1 MKASFELSR
10 VDFRTTPVENIFL
23 DTDLSHAPADA
34 LRVYLAGWKACYS
47 RPDEHVEETDLAD
60 LLGMSAEAVK
70 DAVAYWVNEGL
81 VVVDPDHPDR
91 LTFRSMLLLWAGI
104 GEPTPPAS
112 TTNLSKSDVPSIDG
126 RKNGEQTTAKNENG
140 VSAER
145 QSAEQQS
152 AEKQSTEPKKASASG
167 NGLSQAK
174 MFDALEE
181 FLSEGL
187 RYHVALKENELR
199 LILQVMEHYAFTPD
213 YFLYAYQSAC
223 QRNEV
228 GSRSVNYVVAVI
240 ENWARF
246 EQITDREALDAYFA
260 KADREKT
267 SRPTRRKRKQA
278 AFAQKDT
285 RMTREERKEWVNR
298 KLEESR
304 KRSLRGDGGA
314 SEKTL
319 PPSTEELFGKSE
331 GGKA

>member
-23 DTDLSHAPADA
+23 DTYLSHAPADA

-104 GEPTPPAS
+104 GEPMPTA
-112 TTNLSKSDVPSIDG
+112 PSNDSLPEDIRSNDG
-126 RKNGEQTTAKNENG
+126 QQNGGQTTAHNENG
-140 VSAER
+140 ISAE
-145 QSAEQQS
+145 QQGTEQQS
-152 AEKQSTEPKKASASG
+152 AEPQKASASG
-167 NGLSQAK
+167 NGLSQAE

-260 KADREKT
+260 RADREKT
-267 SRPTRRKRKQA
+267 PRPTKRKRKQA

-319 PPSTEELFGKSE
+319 PLSTEELSDKSE
-331 GGKA
+331 GGEA

>member
-23 DTDLSHAPADA
+23 DTYLSHAPAEA

-60 LLGMSAEAVK
+60 LLGLSAEAVEQ
-70 DAVAYWVNEGL
+70 AVAYWIDEGL
-81 VVVDPDHPDR
+81 VVADPNHPDR
-91 LTFRSMLLLWAGI
+91 LIFRSMLLLWAGI
-104 GEPTPPAS
+104 GET
-112 TTNLSKSDVPSIDG
+112 
-126 RKNGEQTTAKNENG
+126 TTAMP
-140 VSAER
+140 AEKPSVEKE
-145 QSAEQQS
+145 QSAKPQS
-152 AEKQSTEPKKASASG
+152 EEPQCETLQSEKTQGSSQKGA
-167 NGLSQAK
+167 LSQAD
-174 MFDALEE
+174 MFDALED

-187 RYHVALKENELR
+187 RYRVALKENELR
-199 LILQVMEHYAFTPD
+199 LILQVMEQYAFTPD

-246 EQITDREALDAYFA
+246 EQITDRKALDAYFA
-260 KADREKT
+260 KVDQEKMN
-267 SRPTRRKRKQA
+267 RPKKRKRKQP
-278 AFAQKDT
+278 AFAQNDT
-285 RMTREERKEWVNR
+285 RMSREERKEWVNR

-314 SEKTL
+314 GE
-319 PPSTEELFGKSE
+319 PSSSPSAQDISGKNT
-331 GGKA
+331 GGEA

>member
-23 DTDLSHAPADA
+23 DTYLSHAPADA

-47 RPDEHVEETDLAD
+47 RSNEHVEETDLAD

-104 GEPTPPAS
+104 GEPMPTAS
-112 TTNLSKSDVPSIDG
+112 TTNLSKSDAPSIDG
-126 RKNGEQTTAKNENG
+126 RQSGEQTTAKNENG
-140 VSAER
+140 VST
-145 QSAEQQS
+145 EQQS
-152 AEKQSTEPKKASASG
+152 AEPQKVSASG
-167 NGLSQAK
+167 NGLSQAE

-278 AFAQKDT
+278 AFAQKDN

-319 PPSTEELFGKSE
+319 PLSTEELSDKSE
-331 GGKA
+331 GGEA

>member
-23 DTDLSHAPADA
+23 DTYLSHAPADA
-34 LRVYLAGWKACYS
+34 LRVYLAGWKGCYS

-112 TTNLSKSDVPSIDG
+112 TTNLSKSDAPSIDG
-126 RKNGEQTTAKNENG
+126 RQSGEQTTARNENG
-140 VSAER
+140 VSAGR
-145 QSAEQQS
+145 QIAKQ
-152 AEKQSTEPKKASASG
+152 QSTEPKKASASG
-167 NGLSQAK
+167 NGLSQAE

-260 KADREKT
+260 RADHEKT
-267 SRPTRRKRKQA
+267 PRPTKRKRKQA

-319 PPSTEELFGKSE
+319 PLSTEELSDKSE
-331 GGKA
+331 GGEA

>member
-23 DTDLSHAPADA
+23 DTYLSHAPAEA

-60 LLGMSAEAVK
+60 LLGISAEAVK

-81 VVVDPDHPDR
+81 VVVDPDQPDR

-104 GEPTPPAS
+104 GEPMPTA
-112 TTNLSKSDVPSIDG
+112 PSNNSLPEDIRSNDG
-126 RKNGEQTTAKNENG
+126 RQNGGQTTVRDEDCI
-140 VSAER
+140 
-145 QSAEQQS
+145 SAEQQS
-152 AEKQSTEPKKASASG
+152 TERQKAAASG
-167 NGLSQAK
+167 SGLSQAE

-267 SRPTRRKRKQA
+267 SRPTRRQRKQA
-278 AFAQKDT
+278 AFAKKDT

-314 SEKTL
+314 SEKMSPL
-319 PPSTEELFGKSE
+319 STEELSGKSE
-331 GGKA
+331 GGEA